1 MTLQPIHIE
10 CGFAEEG
17 DIEQILHHSFKL
29 YLDRMLTEDTD
40 AVYTRCDERPCVW
53 GGVL

>member
-17 DIEQILHHSFKL
+17 DIEQILHHSFRL
-29 YLDRMLTEDTD
+29 YLDRMLAEDID
-40 AVYTRCDERPCVW
+40 AVCTQHDERPCVS